1 MSRLP
6 VKKLNPNEVL
16 FKEGSTGEIA
26 YVVKKGSVEISVM
39 SSGRKVVLAILEPPA
54 IFGEMA
60 LLFNEEKRSAT
71 AMALEYSEL
80 VQIEKQTFGEYFK
93 KSPPIMEHMVNALV
107 SRLRRTTV
115 RVAETTDKFIGTAEI
130 LNLLSQHG
138 VEDIDYSRTVVAMSM
153 AFATDTDVI
162 GKKLEMMEGLS
173 LIDILLDDNDR
184 KTIRLQS
191 RETFMSRAR
200 KLQHNSG
207 GEY

>member
-16 FKEGSTGEIA
+16 FREGSPGEIA
-26 YVVKKGSVEISVM
+26 YVLKKGSVEISVT

-60 LLFNEEKRSAT
+60 LIFKEEKRSAT
-71 AMALEYSEL
+71 AVALEYTEL
-80 VQIEKQTFGEYFK
+80 VQIEKQTFDDYFK

-107 SRLRRTTV
+107 NRLKRTTD
-115 RVAETTDKFIGTAEI
+115 RVAETTDKFIGIAEI

-138 VEDIDYSRTVVAMSM
+138 AEDIDFSRCVVAMSM

-162 GKKLEMMEGLS
+162 GQKLEKLQELS
-173 LIDILLDDNDR
+173 LIDILMDR
-184 KTIRLQS
+184 TEKKTIRLQD
-191 RETFMSRAR
+191 RDTFMSMAR
-200 KLQHNSG
+200 KLQQDSG